1 MILVR
6 RAVLGTSHLFYVYM
20 LKFHVFSD
28 ERGLKIS
35 ACKGNVLK
43 LHSVFW
49 EVFGF
54 LGSGRSLGKH
64 VIFENFANF

>member
-54 LGSGRSLGKH
+54 LGSGRSFGKNM
-64 VIFENFANF
+64 F